1 MKNFLK
7 TTSFKILALMLGV
20 CLMGVFFAA
29 VTNNGT
35 SPLTSVAGV
44 VFSPLQRLAS
54 FAAERFDNF
63 SGAFVSSSEYR
74 ERIKELEGKVIE
86 YQSQLV
92 DYEKLKKKVESY
104 ENFLEV
110 KNDNP
115 DYKFATAS
123 VIGRDSADVFG
134 SFTVNAGSN
143 DGVKVNCP
151 VIYGEHLVGVVKE
164 VNLTSCVVYTIF
176 NPKVNI
182 SAYEIRSGEIGYVN
196 SNTDLA
202 LKGRCMLS
210 GLDGNSVVTSGGI
223 VCTSGIGGIYPR
235 GLIIGTVRNVE
246 ADEANVSSNAIIE
259 PDIDITTL
267 QDVFIITDFGVTD

>member
-20 CLMGVFFAA
+20 CLLGMFFAA
-29 VTNNGT
+29 VTNNGS

-54 FAAERFDNF
+54 YAADKFDNF
-63 SGAFVSSSEYR
+63 SGAFVSASEYR
-74 ERIKELEGKVIE
+74 EKVWELENKVIE

-115 DYKFATAS
+115 DYKFAAAS

-134 SFTVNAGSN
+134 SFTVNAGTA

-151 VIYGEHLVGVVKE
+151 VIYGEHLIGVVKE
-164 VNLTSCVVYTIF
+164 VNVSSSVVYTIF
-176 NPKVNI
+176 NPQVNI
-182 SAYEIRSGEIGYVN
+182 SAYEIRTGEIGYVH
-196 SNTDLA
+196 SNTNLA

-210 GLDGNSVVTSGGI
+210 GLDGNSTVTSGGI

-235 GLIIGTVRNVE
+235 GLIIGTVTGVE
-246 ADEANVSSNAIIE
+246 ADEANVSSNAVIQ

-267 QDVFIITDFGVTD
+267 QDVFVITDFGEKQ

>member
-1 MKNFLK
+1 M
-7 TTSFKILALMLGV
+7 ALMLGV
-20 CLMGVFFAA
+20 CLLGMFFAA
-29 VTNNGT
+29 VTNNGS

-54 FAAERFDNF
+54 YAADKFDNF
-63 SGAFVSSSEYR
+63 SGAFVSASEYR
-74 ERIKELEGKVIE
+74 EKVWELENKVIE

-115 DYKFATAS
+115 DYKFAAAS

-134 SFTVNAGSN
+134 SFTVNAGTA

-151 VIYGEHLVGVVKE
+151 VIYGEHLIGVVKE
-164 VNLTSCVVYTIF
+164 VNVSSSVVYTIF
-176 NPKVNI
+176 NPQVNI
-182 SAYEIRSGEIGYVN
+182 SAYEIRTGEIGYVH
-196 SNTDLA
+196 SNTNLA

-210 GLDGNSVVTSGGI
+210 GLDGNSTVTSGGI

-235 GLIIGTVRNVE
+235 GLIIGTVTGVE
-246 ADEANVSSNAIIE
+246 ADEANVSSNAVIQ

-267 QDVFIITDFGVTD
+267 QDVFVITDFGEKQ

>member
-246 ADEANVSSNAIIE
+246 ADEANVSSNAVIE

>member
-20 CLMGVFFAA
+20 CLLGMFFAA
-29 VTNNGT
+29 VTNNGS

-54 FAAERFDNF
+54 YAANKFDNF
-63 SGAFVSSSEYR
+63 TGAFVSASEYR
-74 ERIKELEGKVIE
+74 EKVRELENKVIE

-115 DYKFATAS
+115 DYKFAAVS

-134 SFTVNAGSN
+134 SFTVNAGSA
-143 DGVKVNCP
+143 DGIKVNSP

-164 VNLTSCVVYTIF
+164 VNVSSCVVYTIF
-176 NPKVNI
+176 NPQINI
-182 SAYEIRSGEIGYVN
+182 SAYEIRTGEIGYVN
-196 SNTDLA
+196 SNTNLA

-235 GLIIGTVRNVE
+235 GLIIGTVKNIE

-267 QDVFIITDFGVTD
+267 QDVFILTDFGEKK

>member
-1 MKNFLK
+1 MKNFVK
-7 TTSFKILALMLGV
+7 TTSFKILCLMLAV
-20 CLMGVFFAA
+20 CLLGVFFAA

-44 VFSPLQRLAS
+44 VFSPLQRLAA
-54 FAAERFDNF
+54 FAADKFGNF
-63 SGAFVSSSEYR
+63 SGGFVSASEYR
-74 ERIKELEGKVIE
+74 EQVSELESQVQD

-110 KNDNP
+110 KDNNP
-115 DYKFATAS
+115 DYKFAAAT
-123 VIGRDSADVFG
+123 VIGRDPADVFG
-134 SFTVNAGSN
+134 SFTVNVGSA

-151 VIYGEHLVGVVKE
+151 VIYGEHLIGVVRE
-164 VNLTSCVVYTIF
+164 VNVSSCVVYTIF

-196 SNTDLA
+196 SNTNLA
-202 LKGRCMLS
+202 LSGKCMLS

-235 GLIIGTVRNVE
+235 GLIIGTVESVSP
-246 ADEANVSSNAIIE
+246 DEANVSSNAVIE
-259 PDIDITTL
+259 PDIDVSTL
-267 QDVFIITDFGVTD
+267 QDVFIITDFGESK

>member
-1 MKNFLK
+1 MKNFFK
-7 TTSFKILALMLGV
+7 TASFKILALMLAV
-20 CLMGVFFAA
+20 CLLGMFFAA

-54 FAAERFDNF
+54 FAADKFENF
-63 SGAFVSSSEYR
+63 SGAFVSASEYR
-74 ERIKELEGKVIE
+74 ERVKELENKVIE

-115 DYKFATAS
+115 DYKFAAAT

-134 SFTVNAGSN
+134 SFTLNAGTA
-143 DGVKVNCP
+143 DGVEVNDP
-151 VIYGEHLVGVVKE
+151 VIYGEHLTGVVKE
-164 VNLTSCVVYTIF
+164 VNLTSCVVNTVL

-196 SNTDLA
+196 TNTTLS

-235 GLIIGTVRNVE
+235 GLIIGTVITVE

-259 PDIDITTL
+259 PDIDISTL
-267 QDVFIITDFGVTD
+267 QDVFIITDFGENE

>member
-1 MKNFLK
+1 MKNFFK
-7 TTSFKILALMLGV
+7 TTSFKILALMLAF
-20 CLMGVFFAA
+20 CLLGIFFAA

-35 SPLTSVAGV
+35 SPVTSVAGV

-54 FAAERFDNF
+54 YAAEKFENF
-63 SGAFVSSSEYR
+63 SGAFVSASEYR
-74 ERIKELEGKVIE
+74 ERVRELENKVIE

-115 DYKFATAS
+115 DYKFAAAS

-134 SFTVNAGSN
+134 SFTVNAGSS
-143 DGVKVNCP
+143 DGVTVNCP
-151 VIYGEHLVGVVKE
+151 VIYGEHLIGVVKE
-164 VNLTSCVVYTIF
+164 VNVSSCVIHTIF

-196 SNTDLA
+196 SNTNLA

-235 GLIIGTVRNVE
+235 GLIIGTVVSVE

-267 QDVFIITDFGVTD
+267 QDVFIITDFGEKK

>member
-7 TTSFKILALMLGV
+7 TTSFKILVLMLAF
-20 CLMGVFFAA
+20 CLLGVFFAA

-35 SPLTSVAGV
+35 SPLTSVAGF

-54 FAAERFDNF
+54 YAADKFENF
-63 SGAFVSSSEYR
+63 SGAFVSASEYR
-74 ERIKELEGKVIE
+74 QQVRELENRVIE

-110 KNDNP
+110 KNQNP
-115 DYKFATAS
+115 DYKFAAAT

-134 SFTVNAGSN
+134 SFTVNVGSA
-143 DGVKVNCP
+143 DGVEVNDP
-151 VIYGEHLVGVVKE
+151 VIYGEHLIGVVRE
-164 VNLTSCVVYTIF
+164 VNVSSCVIHTIF
-176 NPKVNI
+176 NPQVNI

-196 SNTDLA
+196 SDTNLA

-235 GLIIGTVRNVE
+235 GLIIGTVVSLE
-246 ADEANVSSNAIIE
+246 ADEANVSSNAIIQ
-259 PDIDITTL
+259 PDIDITSL
-267 QDVFIITDFGVTD
+267 QDVFIITDYGEKD